1 VGKDKIQSDEYTLY
15 DKIEHAPHV
24 KNVGDMVCDCRPPYV
39 IGIHGN
45 WGAGKTSFLRKIHL
59 YLSGD
64 RNEHEDAEGLC
75 KELWTDNYKRPDN
88 IETIWFDAWRYQFET
103 NPVVPLLNE
112 IRAHFTM
119 SQKFAGKTA
128 KLGYSA
134 IMALDGLGKLIGVS
148 PKNIAAAGEK
158 WEKEHFTQPI
168 PSQMFK
174 ELLEEAIDKFL
185 GGSNHRKR
193 LVIFVDDL
201 DRCMGQV
208 AFRFLEAM
216 KIYLSLSNC
225 VFVLGVDIRHIRKAV
240 AIELLKGGV
249 IKDAHEK
256 SSELYANDYLGKM
269 FQHIFYLPNPL
280 NYKEYLDFLIKDE
293 VLADKEKWIEIIAN
307 PDYKLLPPNP
317 RKIKSYVNGL
327 IFYAEQLQ
335 SILEVDKTDRMLTLI
350 FNYLRL
356 MANDIYRILEAEPDF
371 WTKLTEFCRT
381 GKHNGHWALEGFI
394 LPEEA
399 MEGKGET
406 GYEYESVYP
415 DPADERLFRAAG
427 LIRKWDEKN
436 FGARPGD
443 SDFDIY
449 MRLQKPS
456 G

>member
-1 VGKDKIQSDEYTLY
+1 MISK
-15 DKIEHAPHV
+15 
-24 KNVGDMVCDCRPPYV
+24 
-39 IGIHGN
+39 
-45 WGAGKTSFLRKIHL
+45 
-59 YLSGD
+59 
-64 RNEHEDAEGLC
+64 
-75 KELWTDNYKRPDN
+75 
-88 IETIWFDAWRYQFET
+88 
-103 NPVVPLLNE
+103 
-112 IRAHFTM
+112 
-119 SQKFAGKTA
+119 
-128 KLGYSA
+128 
-134 IMALDGLGKLIGVS
+134 
-148 PKNIAAAGEK
+148 
-158 WEKEHFTQPI
+158 
-168 PSQMFK
+168 
-174 ELLEEAIDKFL
+174 
-185 GGSNHRKR
+185 HRKR

-240 AIELLKGGV
+240 AIELLKEGV

-327 IFYAEQLQ
+327 IFYAEQLR
-335 SILEVDKTDRMLTLI
+335 SIPELDEPDRMLTLI

-381 GKHNGHWALEGFI
+381 GEHYGHWALEGFI

-399 MEGKGET
+399 MAGKGET

-427 LIRKWDEKN
+427 LIRKWDETN
-436 FGARPGD
+436 RGARPGD

-449 MRLQKPS
+449 MTLLIYYLLRKI
-456 G
+456 GTIYCV